1 MTPLTF
7 RPLLKRIRWGGTRL
21 GSVLGKP
28 IGSESDYAESWE
40 LCDHGDDQSVVASGP
55 WQGLTL
61 RELMVTHRRE
71 LCGTERQLRQFP
83 LLVKFLDASDRLSVQ
98 VHPNDVQAR
107 FFDPRENGKTEVWVI
122 LDARP
127 DSRVYAGLKH
137 GVDAFRLQ
145 QHLAAGTVED
155 CLHSYPARAGDCI
168 FIPAGTVH
176 AIGEGILLAEVQ
188 QSSDL
193 TFRLHDW
200 GRLGADGQPR
210 PLHIEESLVCI
221 DFDRGPVDPIIP
233 RRLTLRGCDFSE
245 PRPSGSGCFDVLQ
258 PHPHG
263 RGSVL
268 LPATVSEELVSTEF
282 FTLHRHTLHES
293 VRFPSDDRF
302 HVLMVLG
309 GCGRLSCDGIVVP
322 LQTGS
327 TLLLPASCS
336 PVLVEPLGELILLDA
351 FLETSED
358 RHSGTSEWSER
369 NCETPKCQTPVIP
382 LSPAVLVEQPQR
394 SRSATEDHK
403 I

>member
-1 MTPLTF
+1 MTPLRF

-40 LCDHGDDQSVVASGP
+40 LCDHGSDQSVVDGGP
-55 WQGLTL
+55 WNGLTL
-61 RELMVTHRRE
+61 RQLMTRHRRE
-71 LCGTERQLRQFP
+71 LCGTERRLRQFP

-107 FFDPRENGKTEVWVI
+107 FFNPHENGKTEAWVI

-127 DSRVYAGLKH
+127 DSRLYAGLKR

-145 QHLAAGTVED
+145 QHLSAGTVEE
-155 CLHSYPARAGDCI
+155 CLHSYPVRAGDCV

-210 PLHIEESLVCI
+210 PLHIEESLACI
-221 DFDRGPVDPIIP
+221 DFDRGPVDPVVP
-233 RRLTLRGCDFSE
+233 RSLTLRVGSSE
-245 PRPSGSGCFDVLQ
+245 ILDSESQ
-258 PHPHG
+258 
-263 RGSVL
+263 
-268 LPATVSEELVSTEF
+268 ATLSEELVASEF
-282 FTLHRHTLHES
+282 FTLHRHTLRDS
-293 VRFPSDDRF
+293 WNVASDGRF
-302 HVLMVLG
+302 HTLLVLG
-309 GCGRLSCDGIVVP
+309 GCGTLTCGDTEHS

-327 TLLLPASCS
+327 TLLLPATCP
-336 PVLVEPLGELILLDA
+336 PVLIEPRGELILLDA
-351 FLETSED
+351 FVAPQHQSSA
-358 RHSGTSEWSER
+358 HS
-369 NCETPKCQTPVIP
+369 
-382 LSPAVLVEQPQR
+382 QR
-394 SRSATEDHK
+394 FARKAFR
-403 I
+403 